1 MGSSAPNL
9 VGVGIAVGGVVGV
22 AVGEIVGVGVGV
34 GVCVGVGVAVG
45 LGVGLGVGVGVNVGV
60 GVAVAVGTGAP
71 AGVRPGTEKIGEV
84 GVLVGDT
91 TVGVGIWVRGRD
103 CIQAATIIAVTIV
116 ATTRRTVGLVS
127 WTMGFADW
135 TQVIRTRQYRYW
147 LSLSQTRR
155 RG

>member
-9 VGVGIAVGGVVGV
+9 VGVGVAVGGVVGV
-22 AVGEIVGVGVGV
+22 AVGVGVGV
-34 GVCVGVGVAVG
+34 GVCVGVGVAMG

-60 GVAVAVGTGAP
+60 GVAVGVGKGAP
-71 AGVRPGTEKIGEV
+71 AGVRPGTDKIGEV
-84 GVLVGDT
+84 GVLVGDS

-127 WTMGFADW
+127 WTMGFTDW
-135 TQVIRTRQYRYW
+135 TQVIRTRQYR
-147 LSLSQTRR
+147 
-155 RG
+155 